1 MNTAR
6 TLIASSLFSV
16 VTLLAATGA
25 VAQEV
30 TPTGFEQFSSVASR
44 ADVRADAASA
54 LRAGRVDS
62 GEATLWTGEVES
74 SRSRAQVMA
83 EAVEAQRLGLIGH
96 GEMSAPSASPAQ
108 AELIRS
114 AGLRALGVPVA
125 QANR

>member
-54 LRAGRVDS
+54 LRWMDTNSAMPVAARFNSASSSARAKAMPSAVPCTS
-62 GEATLWTGEVES
+62 TKPPEPVITTFMSVSQSES
-74 SRSRAQVMA
+74 S
-83 EAVEAQRLGLIGH
+83 G
-96 GEMSAPSASPAQ
+96 
-108 AELIRS
+108 
-114 AGLRALGVPVA
+114 
-125 QANR
+125 